1 MRNLLH
7 PWSRWKSRGPGWLTR
22 TPRLTKNLTL
32 QRELLKKE
40 MRRGEVRSTLPGRDQ
55 AEHLEKEEAAKE
67 LFQTVLRDQADQQK
81 GSTMIAHGNLA
92 FMRGTS
98 TKM

>member
-1 MRNLLH
+1 MRL
-7 PWSRWKSRGPGWLTR
+7 
-22 TPRLTKNLTL
+22 
-32 QRELLKKE
+32 
-40 MRRGEVRSTLPGRDQ
+40 TLPGRDQ

-81 GSTMIAHGNLA
+81 GGTMIAHGNLA

>member
-1 MRNLLH
+1 MKSLLH

-22 TPRLTKNLTL
+22 TPRLTINPTL
-32 QRELLKKE
+32 QRE
-40 MRRGEVRSTLPGRDQ
+40 MRRGEVRLTLPGRDQ

-92 FMRGTS
+92 FIRGMS
-98 TKM
+98 TNTIM